1 MSQFRSLYK
10 VTIDGIT
17 HDVVTS
23 AHDMADIL
31 PDDRRMGT
39 MYAMVHR
46 ACVRLHVP
54 GCPTDYDRF
63 LDLLDGV
70 DKPEQSTNG
79 NGAGPDDMD
88 PTRAA
93 LSAG

>member
-1 MSQFRSLYK
+1 MSQFRALYR
-10 VTIDGIT
+10 VTIDGVT

-23 AHDMADIL
+23 AHDMADI
-31 PDDRRMGT
+31 PADDRRMGT

-54 GCPTDYDRF
+54 GCPTDYDQF
-63 LDLLDGV
+63 LDLLDAI
-70 DKPEQSTNG
+70 DKPESSNG
-79 NGAGPDDMD
+79 NGSGAQDTD